1 MNIILPQWSKFIIY
15 PFLGAFVGYITN
27 WIAIKLLFRP
37 KKKILGIQGLLQ
49 KRKELLAQKAGEAIR
64 EYLLNTQEIKKVVDK
79 DKVKKSINKLVDR
92 TLVYVPHLGKKVLS
106 KILREMTYLYFFDK
120 KSGYIKDEMLELALS
135 DSDLEN
141 IIKEK
146 IMSYDIGELE
156 NIINKVSHTEI
167 SFIIYSG
174 AVLGLIVGILELFLP
189 F

>member
-1 MNIILPQWSKFIIY
+1 MNTILPAWSKFIIY
-15 PFLGAFVGYITN
+15 PFLESFLGYITN

-37 KKKILGIQGLLQ
+37 KKKIFGIQGLLQ
-49 KRKELLAQKAGEAIR
+49 KRKSLLAQKAGEAIR

-79 DKVKKSINKLVDR
+79 EKVKKSINKLVDK
-92 TLVYVPHLGKKVLS
+92 TLLFVPRLGKKALS

-141 IIKEK
+141 IIREK
-146 IMSYDIGELE
+146 IMNYDIGEIE
-156 NIINKVSHTEI
+156 DIINKVSHTEI
-167 SFIIYSG
+167 RFILYSG
-174 AVLGLIVGILELFLP
+174 AVLGLIVGIIEVFLP